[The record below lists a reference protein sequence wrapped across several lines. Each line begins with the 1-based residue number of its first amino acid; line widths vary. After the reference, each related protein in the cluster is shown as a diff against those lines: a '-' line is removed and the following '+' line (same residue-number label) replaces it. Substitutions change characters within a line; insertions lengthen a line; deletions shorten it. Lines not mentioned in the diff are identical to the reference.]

1 MTEYFNTE
9 SMFVGSHGDGIHD
22 LIIQGLNQSLDYG
35 GRSVHYPVEPFAL
48 SQNEWNSIKAVYI
61 PDGTHI
67 PTAEFNANPVDSVK
81 KYGGKIVGDFQ
92 NTSVITAGKARL
104 QSQAVITEKSID
116 DKILAGDI
124 MLSSAFNAGGTD
136 SIEGPVI
143 PSYVL
148 LFDRD
153 KAKPRDKTSMFL
165 NTENPSEDTD
175 MADEAVK
182 ISELKRDLK
191 DEKDT
196 TERLNT
202 EAKEQDAQIVE
213 LTGTV
218 ERLNSEAVDAKTEN
232 ESLKTQLTEFMNAK
246 AESDWNSLKATLPP
260 GLVAKPEDEKALRE
274 LMNTDVLEFT
284 KKIMSVARPKETE
297 KEGTEYNNSEGTP
310 DEAKDMAFLIEHNK
324 KLGKVY

>member
-9 SMFVGSHGDGIHD
+9 SMFVGSHGEGIHD

-35 GRSVHYPVEPFAL
+35 GRPVHYPVEPFAS
-48 SQNEWNSIKAVYI
+48 SQDAWNSKKAVYV

-67 PTAEFNANPVDSVK
+67 PTAEFNADPIGSVK
-81 KYGGKIVGDFQ
+81 KYGGTIVGDFQ
-92 NTSVITAGKARL
+92 NTAVQTAGKARL
-104 QSQAVITEKSID
+104 QSQAFITEKSVD
-116 DKILAGDI
+116 DKILSGDI
-124 MLSSAFNAGGTD
+124 LVSSAFNAGGTN

-153 KAKPRDKTSMFL
+153 KATPRDKSTMFL
-165 NTENPSEDTD
+165 NSEPSEDTD
-175 MADEAVK
+175 MADEAVI
-182 ISELKRDLK
+182 ISELTRDLK
-191 DEKDT
+191 EEKST

-202 EAKEQDAQIVE
+202 EAKGMDGQIVE

-246 AESDWNSLKATLPP
+246 SESDWNSIKATLPP

-274 LMNTDVLEFT
+274 LMNTDVHAYT
-284 KKIMSVARPKETE
+284 MKIMSVARPDETK
-297 KEGTEYNNSEGTP
+297 KEGTEYTNTGDNVDLVGIHDDWNAATGG
-310 DEAKDMAFLIEHNK
+310 I
-324 KLGKVY
+324 